1 MDVLI
6 DVVGEALPYLVFW
19 GSVFVASRI
28 QDSWNERKAFHEYE
42 LARLTESRRRLRR
55 LYK

>member
-1 MDVLI
+1 MDILA

-28 QDSWNERKAFHEYE
+28 QDSWNEHKAFREYE
-42 LARLTESRRRLRR
+42 QRRLAESRRRLRM
-55 LYK
+55 YK

>member
-19 GSVFVASRI
+19 GAIMLASRI
-28 QDSWNERKAFHEYE
+28 QDSWNERKAYHEYE
-42 LARLTESRRRLRR
+42 QRRLAESRRRLRM
-55 LYK
+55 YK